1 MPRLLVVLTVAVAV
15 ALIPSQ
21 PGAAT
26 AATGKCHSGGKQVI
40 AVDRLVI
47 YLKDVYL
54 GCFTK
59 TGRTT
64 RLVSHAGY
72 DPFAVF
78 AHGTHATV
86 VDGPPID
93 KPTGKV
99 VLTMWNLKAGK
110 PYTMHELSDSLRL
123 EFLDSPYGDPITLV
137 SYREHKKTVLDA
149 IYDKGYK
156 RRSDKSIKPKTVSI
170 GRGRVVRWTEGSKKR
185 SKKL

>member
-1 MPRLLVVLTVAVAV
+1 MRRLTVLLIATALVA
-15 ALIPSQ
+15 AA
-21 PGAAT
+21 AAT
-26 AATGKCHSGGKQVI
+26 GPAQAGTGKCHSSGKKVI

-47 YLKDVYL
+47 YLKDVYV
-54 GCFTK
+54 GCYTK
-59 TGRTT
+59 TGRKT

-123 EFLDSPYGDPITLV
+123 AFLDSPYGDPITLV

-156 RRSDKSIKPKTVSI
+156 RLSDKSIKPKTVSI
-170 GRGRVVRWTEGSKKR
+170 GRGRVVRWTEGSKKH
-185 SKKL
+185 SKRL